1 MAAGSINSHHSGS
14 INVICMKSLIF
25 IILFIL
31 CTFCPVPGQGS
42 YESLRP
48 ERLYLHTDKNS
59 YIAGE
64 YMNYTLY
71 LQGNPDQSSRY
82 AYLLLRD
89 QKNSIVIHVRLD
101 IKNQRSY
108 GSILLPDTLNSGF
121 YQIIC
126 FTNLMRNAEETFFK
140 KEIVIANR
148 FDENLDQLT
157 GMVNKT
163 ESGTP
168 AEKSV
173 VISSNKENLIIN
185 PEKQVYNTREKI
197 LFSFESKD
205 TLTDTIASL
214 SVSVSEVIPGMPFEQ
229 LISDYF
235 STKTESSGINE
246 IITNH
251 CTFLPEFNSAILQ
264 GKVIASSRT
273 TDKKDGFNN
282 YTVFLSTVDSIAN
295 LQYTSTDSLGAFA
308 FNLNPYYEGKEIMIR
323 LKDKASATIVLDSKT
338 TINQPYTPSVKYDLQ
353 SVKDYLARSGKIV
366 QVQRYYNKSV
376 ALDTLKADV
385 PLKAVP
391 RVYYK
396 SYSTILPS
404 DYLELND
411 FIEIS
416 REILPALKVRKI
428 NDMYVSG
435 YSNLQYH
442 SDSND
447 EPIIFLDGVPIDDVN
462 QIIELGSND
471 IISIETLP
479 MVRYYGKLSF
489 NGILAVASKNLA
501 INNIRFKNPA
511 VRFQELSSQPYTKP
525 ELFKPESLLK
535 NYPDFRQV
543 LLWLP
548 ELIPDNSGKQIIECF
563 ASDLKGKYRINI
575 QGITSKGYPLCGSE
589 IITIEV
595 K

>member
-1 MAAGSINSHHSGS
+1 
-14 INVICMKSLIF
+14 MKSLIF
-25 IILFIL
+25 IILYIL

-148 FDENLDQLT
+148 FDEKLDQFN
-157 GMVNKT
+157 GIFNKA

-366 QVQRYYNKSV
+366 QVQRYYNKRV

-442 SDSND
+442 TDSND

-479 MVRYYGKLSF
+479 VVRYYGKLSF

-535 NYPDFRQV
+535 NYPDLRQV
-543 LLWLP
+543 LLWEP
-548 ELIPDNSGKQIIECF
+548 ELIPDNPGKQIIECF
-563 ASDLKGKYRINI
+563 ASDLRGKYRINI
-575 QGITSKGYPLCGSE
+575 QGITSKGDPLCGSA
-589 IITIEV
+589 IITIQA

>member
-1 MAAGSINSHHSGS
+1 MAAGSIKFLPSGS
-14 INVICMKSLIF
+14 INVIYMKSLIF
-25 IILFIL
+25 INLLFFYTL
-31 CTFCPVPGQGS
+31 CSLTGQ
-42 YESLRP
+42 ESPEFLRP
-48 ERLYLHTDKNS
+48 ERIYLHTDRNS

-64 YMNYTLY
+64 YLYYAMY
-71 LQGNPDQSSRY
+71 LQGDPHQLSRY

-89 QKNSIVIHVRLD
+89 QNNSIVTHVRLD
-101 IKNQRSY
+101 IDNQRSY

-121 YQIIC
+121 YQIVC
-126 FTNLMRNAEETFFK
+126 YTNLMRNTEETFFK

-148 FDENLDQLT
+148 FDEKLDQFN
-157 GMVNKT
+157 GMVNKA

-366 QVQRYYNKSV
+366 QVQRYYNKRV

-479 MVRYYGKLSF
+479 VVRYYGKLSF

-535 NYPDFRQV
+535 NYPDLRQV
-543 LLWLP
+543 LLWEP
-548 ELIPDNSGKQIIECF
+548 ELIPDNPGKQIIECF
-563 ASDLKGKYRINI
+563 ASDLRGKYRINI
-575 QGITSKGYPLCGSE
+575 QGITSKGDPLCGSA
-589 IITIEV
+589 IITIQA

>member
-1 MAAGSINSHHSGS
+1 MAAGSIKFLPSGS
-14 INVICMKSLIF
+14 INVIYMKSLIF
-25 IILFIL
+25 INLLFFYTL
-31 CTFCPVPGQGS
+31 CSLTGQ
-42 YESLRP
+42 ESPEFLRP
-48 ERLYLHTDKNS
+48 ERIYLHTDRNS

-64 YMNYTLY
+64 YLYYAMY
-71 LQGNPDQSSRY
+71 LQGDPHQLSRY

-89 QKNSIVIHVRLD
+89 QNNSIVTHVRLD
-101 IKNQRSY
+101 IDNQRSY

-121 YQIIC
+121 YQIVC
-126 FTNLMRNAEETFFK
+126 YTNLMRNTEETFFK

-148 FDENLDQLT
+148 FDEKLDQFN
-157 GMVNKT
+157 GMVNKA

-323 LKDKASATIVLDSKT
+323 LKDKASATIVLDSKA

-366 QVQRYYNKSV
+366 QVQRYYNKRV

-479 MVRYYGKLSF
+479 VVRYYGKLSF

-501 INNIRFKNPA
+501 INNIRFKNSA

-535 NYPDFRQV
+535 NYPDLRQV
-543 LLWLP
+543 LLWEP
-548 ELIPDNSGKQIIECF
+548 ELIPDNPGKQIIECF
-563 ASDLKGKYRINI
+563 ASDLRGKYRINI
-575 QGITSKGYPLCGSE
+575 QGITSKGDPLCGSA
-589 IITIEV
+589 IITIQA

>member
-1 MAAGSINSHHSGS
+1 MAAGSIKFLPSGS
-14 INVICMKSLIF
+14 INVIYMKSLIF
-25 IILFIL
+25 INLLFFYTL
-31 CTFCPVPGQGS
+31 CSLTGQ
-42 YESLRP
+42 ESPEFLRP
-48 ERLYLHTDKNS
+48 ERIYLHTDRNS

-64 YMNYTLY
+64 YLYYAMY
-71 LQGNPDQSSRY
+71 LQGDPHQLSRY

-89 QKNSIVIHVRLD
+89 QNNSIVTHVRLD
-101 IKNQRSY
+101 IDNQRSY

-121 YQIIC
+121 YQIVC
-126 FTNLMRNAEETFFK
+126 YTNLMRNTEETFFK

-148 FDENLDQLT
+148 FDEKLDQFN
-157 GMVNKT
+157 GMVNKA

-246 IITNH
+246 TITNH

-308 FNLNPYYEGKEIMIR
+308 FSIDPYYEGKEVIIR
-323 LKDKASATIVLDSKT
+323 TKEKINAVIELDDKAIL
-338 TINQPYTPSVKYDLQ
+338 NQSYSPSGTYDLQ
-353 SVKDYLARSGKIV
+353 SIKVYLGRGEKIV
-366 QVQRYYNKSV
+366 QVKRYYNKKV
-376 ALDTLKADV
+376 ALDTLKV
-385 PLKAVP
+385 IEPLKAVP
-391 RVYYK
+391 MVYYK
-396 SYSTILPS
+396 SYLKILPS
-404 DYLELND
+404 DYLELNN

-416 REILPALKVRKI
+416 REILPAFKVRKI

-442 SDSND
+442 SGSDD

-462 QIIELGSND
+462 QIIEFGSND
-471 IISIETLP
+471 IKSMETLP
-479 MVRYYGKLSF
+479 VIRYCGELSF
-489 NGILAVASKNLA
+489 NGILAVVSKNLA
-501 INNIRFKNPA
+501 IDNIQFKNPA
-511 VRFQELSSQPYTKP
+511 VRFRALSSQPFTKP

-535 NYPDFRQV
+535 NYPDLRQV
-543 LLWLP
+543 LLWEP
-548 ELIPDNSGKQIIECF
+548 ELIPDNPGKQIIECF
-563 ASDLKGKYRINI
+563 ASDLRGKYRINI
-575 QGITSKGYPLCGSE
+575 QGITSKGDPLCGSA
-589 IITIEV
+589 IITIQA